1 MNMIRN
7 IVKIALSFITLFL
20 FACNG
25 KTDNADP
32 YMYLPALTVDTTT
45 AKTVKDYI
53 GTIEGKLNIEIR
65 SQVEGILEEI
75 YADEGQY
82 VTKGQ
87 PLFRI
92 NPLPYQE
99 ILNNAVATENVE
111 KAKLKNAKLEVDR
124 MRPLIENEV
133 IAEVQL
139 KAVLANYEV
148 AQASLARAT
157 AAVASAKIN
166 LDFTIIKAP
175 VQGYIGLIP
184 KRIGNLINRGEK
196 TPLTVLSDVRE
207 VYVYFSMSESDY
219 LYFTKNKTIID
230 DSTRNSLGSILPE
243 ATLFLADGLE
253 YGQKGIVDAV
263 SGQVNRSTGSIS
275 LRASFPNSAEMMR
288 SGNSATIQLTEA
300 KSNVILVPQEAIITI
315 QDKNFVYT
323 IDKHSKARLTAIQLD
338 GVSGKN
344 YIVSSGLNRGDVVII
359 TGFHKIEEGSLVK
372 PKKD

>member
-1 MNMIRN
+1 MIRK
-7 IVKIALSFITLFL
+7 IVYSSIVVSSLVLSS
-20 FACNG
+20 CNG
-25 KTDNADP
+25 NNEGNDP
-32 YMYLPALTVDTTT
+32 HMYLPALTVDTTT
-45 AKTVKDYI
+45 AITVKDYI

-65 SQVEGILEEI
+65 SQVEGLLEEI
-75 YADEGQY
+75 YVDEGQY
-82 VTKGQ
+82 VTQGQ

-133 IAEVQL
+133 IAEVQM
-139 KAVLANYEV
+139 KAMMANYEV
-148 AQASLARAT
+148 AQASLARAS

-175 VQGYIGLIP
+175 VQGYIGMMP
-184 KRIGNLINRGEK
+184 KRIGNLVTRGEK

-219 LYFTKNKTIID
+219 LYFTKNKTIIN

-243 ATLFLADGLE
+243 ATLFLADGIE
-253 YGQKGIVDAV
+253 YGQKGKVDAV

-288 SGNSATIQLTEA
+288 SGNTGTIQLTEA
-300 KSNVILVPQEAIITI
+300 KPGVILVPQEAIIGI

-323 IDKHSKARLTAIQLD
+323 IDKDNKAKMTAVTLD
-338 GVSGKN
+338 GVSDKK
-344 YIVSSGLNRGDVVII
+344 YIVSSGLKRGDTVIL